1 MIETSSGSSF
11 SHQIKSGIFITYFKE
26 QVLLFLLCGE
36 GAMSG
41 YRGALTPSGKSGEV
55 KPRVQMRFG
64 TELNWEGQPST
75 VLMFYFQE
83 DIPLQDSHRVHL
95 NG

>member
-1 MIETSSGSSF
+1 
-11 SHQIKSGIFITYFKE
+11 
-26 QVLLFLLCGE
+26 
-36 GAMSG
+36 MSG
-41 YRGALTPSGKSGEV
+41 YRGALTPSGNSGEV

-83 DIPLQDSHRVHL
+83 DIPRQDSHRVHL

>member
-1 MIETSSGSSF
+1 
-11 SHQIKSGIFITYFKE
+11 
-26 QVLLFLLCGE
+26 
-36 GAMSG
+36 MSG
-41 YRGALTPSGKSGEV
+41 YRGALTPSGSLGEV

-75 VLMFYFQE
+75 GLMFYFQE
-83 DIPLQDSHRVHL
+83 EIPLQYSHRVHL